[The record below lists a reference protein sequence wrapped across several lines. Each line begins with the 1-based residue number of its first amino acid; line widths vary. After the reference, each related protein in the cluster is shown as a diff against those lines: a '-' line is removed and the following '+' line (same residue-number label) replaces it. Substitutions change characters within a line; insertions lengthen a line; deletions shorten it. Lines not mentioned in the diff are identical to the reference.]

1 MALTEFEKKVGSLT
15 KQKKKKKT
23 KLDETQ
29 LPVLSI
35 TRKLIRQQQLKK
47 GAPRFGGGS
56 PATDYGKTGMEKPM
70 KKALDNTKK
79 SKTPAVIKK
88 ATIYKSNSM
97 TGSPYGPAELTGKGR
112 RGSPKGNIGKV
123 QQITK
128 DTKYGGMQTDKTGKV
143 KTPNKMDKKKPEDK
157 KPRYRAK
164 VTMTSM
170 TNKYF

>member
-1 MALTEFEKKVGSLT
+1 MALTENEKNLGSLT

-29 LPVLSI
+29 LPVFST

-56 PATDYGKTGMEKPM
+56 PATDYGKIGMEKPM
-70 KKALDNTKK
+70 EKALDNTKK

-97 TGSPYGPAELTGKGR
+97 TGSPYGNADLAGKGR

-123 QQITK
+123 QRITE
-128 DTKYGGMQTDKTGKV
+128 DTKYGGMQMNKQDKL
-143 KTPNKMDKKKPEDK
+143 KTVPKKKPSK
-157 KPRYRAK
+157 KKSRGL

-170 TNKYF
+170 QNKYL